1 MNDQTETL
9 FLQGFWYYFKCHKIG
24 SFWEKIRIAWLC
36 QTFNHLFNNDNFDAE
51 DPRLWLAM
59 NKVLTMW
66 LVLLY
71 QLVTGAVEA
80 ATSVCKSG
88 KAS

>member
-1 MNDQTETL
+1 MTKLKLCFCMVFDTISNVD
-9 FLQGFWYYFKCHKIG
+9 KIG
-24 SFWEKIRIAWLC
+24 NFWEKIRIAWLC
-36 QTFNHLFNNDNFDAE
+36 QTFNHLFNNDIFDAE
-51 DPRLWLAM
+51 NPSLWLVM
-59 NKVLTMW
+59 HKVLTMW